1 MLARA
6 QMGSDA
12 GGEVRCVPPVQHAD
26 RRRFRHAADQRVVAQ
41 RGDEMRPMLAGETL
55 EGAEIHMVV
64 VIMGDQHD
72 INRRQIG
79 EGNARLVDPPR
90 AEQAERAGTAGP
102 DRIDQQVQ
110 PGQLNKKTGMADGG
124 DTQTLYPRRW
134 TILKRAGGLLGPAR
148 APTLPP
154 PTQQVGA
161 GFVAG
166 DAWEEKPLAV
176 EMIRC
181 RTGVIG
187 VAHSADG
194 GSVKGR
200 AEGSSPFLKK
210 RSKKLFRLWFRA
222 DPSTGDCTAK
232 PRN

>member
-1 MLARA
+1 MP
-6 QMGSDA
+6 G
-12 GGEVRCVPPVQHAD
+12 
-26 RRRFRHAADQRVVAQ
+26 
-41 RGDEMRPMLAGETL
+41 GETL
-55 EGAEIHMVV
+55 EGAEVHMVV
-64 VIMGDQHD
+64 VIMGDQHG

-79 EGNARLVDPPR
+79 KGDAGQVNPPR
-90 AEQAERAGTAGP
+90 PEQAERAGMAGP
-102 DRIDQQVQ
+102 DRVYQQVQ
-110 PGQLNKKTGMADGG
+110 PGELNEEAGMADGG
-124 DTQTLYPRRW
+124 DPQPLHPRRRM
-134 TILKRAGGLLGPAR
+134 ILKRAGRLFRPAR
-148 APTLPP
+148 PATFPP
-154 PTQQVGA
+154 PAQQVGA